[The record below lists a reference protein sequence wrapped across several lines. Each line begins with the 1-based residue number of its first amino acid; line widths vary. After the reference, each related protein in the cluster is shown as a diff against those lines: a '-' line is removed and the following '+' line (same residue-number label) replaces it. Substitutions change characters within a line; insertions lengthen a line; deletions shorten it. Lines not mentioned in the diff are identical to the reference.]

1 MLSLFPEL
9 LDWSFY
15 VPFFFRIFLSCYLLT
30 VGYHLYNKH
39 KVKDNEERLAW
50 TIFSALIMVVGIF
63 LFLGVYTQI
72 FGVITFAI
80 SLLAIY
86 FKKQKSH
93 DTPETI
99 AFYILF
105 GLVALSLLFLSAGP
119 YAFDL
124 PL

>member
-9 LDWSFY
+9 LDWSFF
-15 VPFFFRIFLSCYLLT
+15 VPFFFRVFLGCYLLA
-30 VGYHLYNKH
+30 VGYHLINKTRR
-39 KVKDNEERLAW
+39 DEEKLTWA
-50 TIFSALIMVVGIF
+50 IFGTLVMAIGFF

-72 FGVITFAI
+72 FGVISFAI

-86 FKKQKSH
+86 FKKRKSH
-93 DTPETI
+93 DTPESI
-99 AFYILF
+99 AFYTLF
-105 GLVALSLLFLSAGP
+105 ALLSLSLLFLGAGP